1 ITVSALKGSAMTT
14 DVCSTESVADKKND
28 SETGQAD
35 AETIT
40 PSDHIRIIHINIRTS
55 FIHSINTYS

>member
-1 ITVSALKGSAMTT
+1 LKGSAIAT
-14 DVCSTESVADKKND
+14 DVCSTESIADPKND
-28 SETGQAD
+28 PKAGQAD
-35 AETIT
+35 AKAIT